1 MNNVNVDVNIEGE
14 ILNVEAINTNVTTN
28 VTTNV
33 NTTETYNRKKI
44 MNNTNLT
51 KETDG
56 WRRKFFSKEM
66 CDGVIENTGNG
77 NIEIT
82 GKLKIDKKKA
92 KIIYWAANPPDY
104 NISFSGS
111 GLPYPS
117 PEMAFDNTKNIGS
130 VMTKDSVFKIR
141 MYYPNAY
148 YVGLGSLYVP
158 PHIHLKICEEGYDKY
173 FSIKIGAGVPY
184 RTLTHPA
191 PPSLNFRT
199 NPLFYKNDQLS
210 VRSQEKILRDSAY
223 PVYNTIPP
231 EIPNNFWGKR
241 PPN

>member
-1 MNNVNVDVNIEGE
+1 MNNVNVDVNVEGE
-14 ILNVEAINTNVTTN
+14 ILNVEAINTNI
-28 VTTNV
+28 TTNV
-33 NTTETYNRKKI
+33 NPTEPYNRKKM
-44 MNNTNLT
+44 MNNNNLT
-51 KETDG
+51 KEKDG
-56 WRRKFFSKEM
+56 WRRKFFSKKM
-66 CDGVIENTGNG
+66 CDGIIENTGGG

-82 GKLKIDKKKA
+82 GKLKIDKRNA

-104 NISFSGS
+104 NVSFSGS

-117 PEMAFDNTKNIGS
+117 PDMAFDNTKNIGS
-130 VMTKDSVFKIR
+130 VMTKDGVFKIQ

-158 PHIHLKICEEGYDKY
+158 PHVHLKICEEGYDQY

-191 PPSLNFRT
+191 PPSMNFRST
-199 NPLFYKNDQLS
+199 PLFYQNDQLS
-210 VRSQEKILRDSAY
+210 VRSQENILRDSAY
-223 PVYNTIPP
+223 PEYNTIPP